1 MQAEPLKRHW
11 DLCKEWGAQLF
22 LAGYCE
28 LFFLSLLPS
37 LLGLS
42 LPSTSVLSAE
52 LLRAFTASHQHA
64 DSFIMYLILFSKITR
79 L

>member
-1 MQAEPLKRHW
+1 MQAEPLERHGFVQRAGSS
-11 DLCKEWGAQLF
+11 L
-22 LAGYCE
+22 LAGCCE
-28 LFFLSLLPS
+28 LFLSLLPS

-42 LPSTSVLSAE
+42 LPSRSMLSAE

-64 DSFIMYLILFSKITR
+64 DSFIIYLILFSKITT